1 MSKARIFFFIENRT
15 FWDYLLEDLMFT
27 KFLEVSIDENNFF
40 NIILRGVKEK
50 KTMNNLIL
58 NIRNYEDM
66 GIEIIVFVFY
76 WFLFSF

>member
-1 MSKARIFFFIENRT
+1 
-15 FWDYLLEDLMFT
+15 
-27 KFLEVSIDENNFF
+27 
-40 NIILRGVKEK
+40 
-50 KTMNNLIL
+50 MNNLIL